1 MPGSE
6 LYDINAN
13 QLRDG
18 VKWPHSAVDAAILIV
33 VHLFA
38 SSCQAKRQQW
48 GRLQREFVYSH
59 VIAPNSIATQF
70 RPPQAFSA

>member
-33 VHLFA
+33 VHLFVSFCRPNA
-38 SSCQAKRQQW
+38 TNGGDS
-48 GRLQREFVYSH
+48 REGSF
-59 VIAPNSIATQF
+59 IPA
-70 RPPQAFSA
+70 